1 MPRNNGKAKQTRLSF
16 APLSSSPPGTDRS
29 TRSQKDR
36 LATLRYAHPSLPS
49 LRRDPLERGKHLT
62 RREESSTPP
71 KKGLSEGTPSSE
83 PEQTPQRPGED
94 QLPTRSPRSP
104 VKDAIA
110 VDESS
115 DSTLEIQR
123 SARKYMRL
131 RSGKRKRSPSLPKPS
146 KTSPNERPILVS
158 DQSDEDMVIQP
169 RRRLRRGTADVKP
182 IVVEEDS
189 EGSDEPIRSSPI
201 KRRKRN
207 ISSDHP
213 RTPRRQSE
221 QEKLDLE
228 EDLEVLQD
236 SGRILDERY
245 DVWEELLANFSV
257 RVVVKNTR
265 TRGRLAN
272 SARAQRQRHLEAL
285 RRRRA
290 GGKEAELEQDSDA
303 EHSDEADSDD
313 ESESEAGSQIRQP
326 QFRRQEESDVEPS
339 IADNEDLDQYED
351 DFVLEDDNAELGVPS
366 TLEDLPFE
374 FSRHAYKQ
382 LKEYFQDAVEW
393 MVNNKI
399 NPAFP
404 RSDPLYEVAFIKLE
418 DEVKGRTGSQ
428 LVSSVWN
435 VKFRR
440 ALLARPHV
448 EITLYPITDN
458 HPCDACNRS
467 KHPASFDMKLYG
479 KAYSL
484 ETLEPLSDDDSD
496 EDDEEEGPERDRDG
510 YSLPDEDTRFYLGRH
525 CKNKASLAH
534 TLTHWRF
541 HLNEWVV
548 DYLERMGYLE
558 DDNVLERSHW
568 SHKQRARY
576 ASEVM
581 GSMVDSGEVKKLW
594 RDFHITLKSARE
606 TTTLS

>member
-1 MPRNNGKAKQTRLSF
+1 MPRTYGKAKQSRLSF

-36 LATLRYAHPSLPS
+36 LATLRYDHPSLPS
-49 LRRDPLERGKHLT
+49 LRRDPLQRGKPLT

-71 KKGLSEGTPSSE
+71 SLSEGTPSSE
-83 PEQTPQRPGED
+83 PEQNAQRPRED
-94 QLPTRSPRSP
+94 QSPTRSAA
-104 VKDAIA
+104 KGAIA

-131 RSGKRKRSPSLPKPS
+131 RSGKRKRSPSLPKSS
-146 KTSPNERPILVS
+146 KTSANERPILVS

-169 RRRLRRGTADVKP
+169 RRRLRRGAADVKP

-189 EGSDEPIRSSPI
+189 EDSDEPIRSSPI

-207 ISSDHP
+207 INSDPP
-213 RTPRRQSE
+213 RTPRRHSE

-236 SGRILDERY
+236 S
-245 DVWEELLANFSV
+245 
-257 RVVVKNTR
+257 VVKNTR

-290 GGKEAELEQDSDA
+290 GGKEADLEQDSDA
-303 EHSDEADSDD
+303 EHPDEADSDN
-313 ESESEAGSQIRQP
+313 ESENEAGSQVRQP
-326 QFRRQEESDVEPS
+326 QFRRQEESDVESS

-496 EDDEEEGPERDRDG
+496 EEEGAERDRDG

-558 DDNVLERSHW
+558 DEKLLERSHW

>member
-1 MPRNNGKAKQTRLSF
+1 MPRTYGKGKQTRLSF

-29 TRSQKDR
+29 TRNQNDR
-36 LATLRYAHPSLPS
+36 LATLRYEHPSSSSILPN
-49 LRRDPLERGKHLT
+49 PLQRGKTLT
-62 RREESSTPP
+62 RREESFTSP
-71 KKGLSEGTPSSE
+71 KKVLSEGTPSSE
-83 PEQTPQRPGED
+83 PEQTPQRPKKDG
-94 QLPTRSPRSP
+94 SPKISDA
-104 VKDAIA
+104 KDAIT

-115 DSTLEIQR
+115 DSALEIQR
-123 SARKYMRL
+123 NARKYTRL
-131 RSGKRKRSPSLPKPS
+131 RSGKRKRSPSLPKLS
-146 KTSPNERPILVS
+146 KTPANELQILVS
-158 DQSDEDMVIQP
+158 DESDEDLVIQP
-169 RRRLRRGTADVKP
+169 RRRLRRGAADARP
-182 IVVEEDS
+182 IVVEEGS
-189 EGSDEPIRSSPI
+189 EDSDEPIRSSPM

-207 ISSDHP
+207 INSDP
-213 RTPRRQSE
+213 PKTPRRNSD
-221 QEKLDLE
+221 QERLDLE
-228 EDLEVLQD
+228 EDLEALQD
-236 SGRILDERY
+236 S
-245 DVWEELLANFSV
+245 
-257 RVVVKNTR
+257 VVKNTR

-272 SARAQRQRHLEAL
+272 SARAQRQRHLDAL

-290 GGKEAELEQDSDA
+290 GGKEENDAALEQDSDA
-303 EHSDEADSDD
+303 EHSDEAGPDD
-313 ESESEAGSQIRQP
+313 EPDSEAESQVRQQ
-326 QFRRQEESDVEPS
+326 QFRLQEGSDVES
-339 IADNEDLDQYED
+339 IVAEDEDLDQYED

-366 TLEDLPFE
+366 SLEDLPFE

-404 RSDPLYEVAFIKLE
+404 RSDPLYEVAFMKLE

-448 EITLYPITDN
+448 ETTLYPITDN

-496 EDDEEEGPERDRDG
+496 EDEEEDGPERDRDG

-534 TLTHWRF
+534 TLSHWRF

-558 DDNVLERSHW
+558 DDKVLERSHW

-606 TTTLS
+606 TTSLS

>member
-1 MPRNNGKAKQTRLSF
+1 M
-16 APLSSSPPGTDRS
+16 
-29 TRSQKDR
+29 
-36 LATLRYAHPSLPS
+36 
-49 LRRDPLERGKHLT
+49 
-62 RREESSTPP
+62 
-71 KKGLSEGTPSSE
+71 
-83 PEQTPQRPGED
+83 
-94 QLPTRSPRSP
+94 
-104 VKDAIA
+104 DAIA

-115 DSTLEIQR
+115 DSTSELQR
-123 SARKYMRL
+123 SARKSMRL

-146 KTSPNERPILVS
+146 KTSANERPILVS

-169 RRRLRRGTADVKP
+169 RRRLRRGTANVKP

-189 EGSDEPIRSSPI
+189 EDSDEPVRSSPV

-207 ISSDHP
+207 ITSDP
-213 RTPRRQSE
+213 PQTPRRHSE

-236 SGRILDERY
+236 S
-245 DVWEELLANFSV
+245 
-257 RVVVKNTR
+257 VVKNTR

-290 GGKEAELEQDSDA
+290 GGKEEDEAEPEQDSDA
-303 EHSDEADSDD
+303 EHSDEADSDN
-313 ESESEAGSQIRQP
+313 ESESEAASQIRQP
-326 QFRRQEESDVEPS
+326 QFRRQEESDVESS

-351 DFVLEDDNAELGVPS
+351 DFVLEDDNGELGVPS
-366 TLEDLPFE
+366 ALDDLPFE

-393 MVNNKI
+393 MVNNQI

-404 RSDPLYEVAFIKLE
+404 RSDPVYGVAFTKLE
-418 DEVKGRTGSQ
+418 VEVKGRTGSQ

-435 VKFRR
+435 TKFRR
-440 ALLARPHV
+440 ALLARPHA

-467 KHPASFDMKLYG
+467 NHPASFDMKLYG

-548 DYLERMGYLE
+548 DYLEHMGYLE
-558 DDNVLERSHW
+558 DDKVLERSHW

-581 GSMVDSGEVKKLW
+581 GSMVDSGEVQKLW
-594 RDFHITLKSARE
+594 RDFHTTLKSARE

>member
-1 MPRNNGKAKQTRLSF
+1 
-16 APLSSSPPGTDRS
+16 
-29 TRSQKDR
+29 
-36 LATLRYAHPSLPS
+36 
-49 LRRDPLERGKHLT
+49 
-62 RREESSTPP
+62 
-71 KKGLSEGTPSSE
+71 
-83 PEQTPQRPGED
+83 
-94 QLPTRSPRSP
+94 
-104 VKDAIA
+104 
-110 VDESS
+110 
-115 DSTLEIQR
+115 
-123 SARKYMRL
+123 
-131 RSGKRKRSPSLPKPS
+131 
-146 KTSPNERPILVS
+146 
-158 DQSDEDMVIQP
+158 
-169 RRRLRRGTADVKP
+169 
-182 IVVEEDS
+182 
-189 EGSDEPIRSSPI
+189 
-201 KRRKRN
+201 
-207 ISSDHP
+207 
-213 RTPRRQSE
+213 
-221 QEKLDLE
+221 LDLE

-236 SGRILDERY
+236 SGRIFDEKY
-245 DVWEELLANFSV
+245 DFWEDLLANFSV
-257 RVVVKNTR
+257 HVVVKNTR

-313 ESESEAGSQIRQP
+313 ESESEVGSQVRQP
-326 QFRRQEESDVEPS
+326 QFRQQEESDVESS

-351 DFVLEDDNAELGVPS
+351 DFVLEDDDAELGVPS

-404 RSDPLYEVAFIKLE
+404 RSDPLYEVAFSKLE

-484 ETLEPLSDDDSD
+484 ETLEPLSDEDSD

-510 YSLPDEDTRFYLGRH
+510 YSLPDEDTRFYLGRFVP
-525 CKNKASLAH
+525 L
-534 TLTHWRF
+534 LTFSIHI
-541 HLNEWVV
+541 
-548 DYLERMGYLE
+548 
-558 DDNVLERSHW
+558 
-568 SHKQRARY
+568 
-576 ASEVM
+576 
-581 GSMVDSGEVKKLW
+581 SMLT
-594 RDFHITLKSARE
+594 R
-606 TTTLS
+606 

>member
-1 MPRNNGKAKQTRLSF
+1 MPRNYGKAKQTRLAF

-36 LATLRYAHPSLPS
+36 LATLRYDHPSLPS
-49 LRRDPLERGKHLT
+49 LRRDPFERGKSLT

-71 KKGLSEGTPSSE
+71 KKVLSEGTPSSE
-83 PEQTPQRPGED
+83 PEQNPQRPGED
-94 QLPTRSPRSP
+94 QLPTRSP

-182 IVVEEDS
+182 IVVEEDA
-189 EGSDEPIRSSPI
+189 EDSDEPIRSSPI

-236 SGRILDERY
+236 S
-245 DVWEELLANFSV
+245 
-257 RVVVKNTR
+257 VVKNTR

-290 GGKEAELEQDSDA
+290 GGKEGELEQASDA
-303 EHSDEADSDD
+303 EHSDKTDSDD
-313 ESESEAGSQIRQP
+313 ESESEAGSQVRQP
-326 QFRRQEESDVEPS
+326 QFRRQEESDVESS
-339 IADNEDLDQYED
+339 IANNEDLDQYED

-366 TLEDLPFE
+366 SLEDLPFE

-496 EDDEEEGPERDRDG
+496 EDDEEDGPERDRDG

-558 DDNVLERSHW
+558 DDKVLERSHW

>member
-1 MPRNNGKAKQTRLSF
+1 
-16 APLSSSPPGTDRS
+16 
-29 TRSQKDR
+29 
-36 LATLRYAHPSLPS
+36 
-49 LRRDPLERGKHLT
+49 
-62 RREESSTPP
+62 
-71 KKGLSEGTPSSE
+71 
-83 PEQTPQRPGED
+83 
-94 QLPTRSPRSP
+94 
-104 VKDAIA
+104 
-110 VDESS
+110 
-115 DSTLEIQR
+115 
-123 SARKYMRL
+123 MRL
-131 RSGKRKRSPSLPKPS
+131 RSGKRKRSPSLPKSS
-146 KTSPNERPILVS
+146 KTPANERQILIS
-158 DQSDEDMVIQP
+158 DESDEDMVIQP
-169 RRRLRRGTADVKP
+169 RRRLRRGAADPRP
-182 IVVEEDS
+182 IVVEEGS
-189 EGSDEPIRSSPI
+189 EDSDEPIRSSPI

-207 ISSDHP
+207 TNSDP
-213 RTPRRQSE
+213 PKTPRRNPD
-221 QEKLDLE
+221 QERLDLE

-236 SGRILDERY
+236 S
-245 DVWEELLANFSV
+245 
-257 RVVVKNTR
+257 VVKDTR

-290 GGKEAELEQDSDA
+290 GGKEEDEAAPEQDSDA
-303 EHSDEADSDD
+303 EHSDEADPDD
-313 ESESEAGSQIRQP
+313 EPDSEARSQVHQP
-326 QFRRQEESDVEPS
+326 LFRRQEESDVES
-339 IADNEDLDQYED
+339 SVAEDEDLDQYED

-366 TLEDLPFE
+366 SLEDLPFE

-404 RSDPLYEVAFIKLE
+404 RSDPLYEVAFMKLE

-448 EITLYPITDN
+448 KITLYPITDN

-496 EDDEEEGPERDRDG
+496 EDDEEDGPERDRDG

-558 DDNVLERSHW
+558 DDKVLERSHW

-581 GSMVDSGEVKKLW
+581 GSMVDGGEVKKLW

-606 TTTLS
+606 TTVC

>member
-1 MPRNNGKAKQTRLSF
+1 MPRTYGKGKQTRLSF
-16 APLSSSPPGTDRS
+16 APLSSSPPGTDGS
-29 TRSQKDR
+29 TRSQNDR
-36 LATLRYAHPSLPS
+36 LATLRYDHPSLPS
-49 LRRDPLERGKHLT
+49 LRRNPLQRGKTLT
-62 RREESSTPP
+62 RREKSYTPP
-71 KKGLSEGTPSSE
+71 KKVLSEGTPSSE
-83 PEQTPQRPGED
+83 PEQTTQRSRED
-94 QLPTRSPRSP
+94 ESPTRSTA
-104 VKDAIA
+104 KDAIA

-131 RSGKRKRSPSLPKPS
+131 RSGKRKRSPSLPKSS
-146 KTSPNERPILVS
+146 KTSANEPSILVS
-158 DQSDEDMVIQP
+158 DESDEDMVKQP
-169 RRRLRRGTADVKP
+169 RRRLRRGAANARP
-182 IVVEEDS
+182 IVVEEGS
-189 EGSDEPIRSSPI
+189 EDSDEPIHSSPI

-207 ISSDHP
+207 INSEP
-213 RTPRRQSE
+213 PKTPRRNSD
-221 QEKLDLE
+221 QERLDLE

-236 SGRILDERY
+236 S
-245 DVWEELLANFSV
+245 
-257 RVVVKNTR
+257 VVKNTR

-290 GGKEAELEQDSDA
+290 GGKEEDAAALEQDSDA
-303 EHSDEADSDD
+303 EHSNGADPDD
-313 ESESEAGSQIRQP
+313 EPESEAGSQVHQP
-326 QFRRQEESDVEPS
+326 QFRRQEESDIESSVAE
-339 IADNEDLDQYED
+339 DEDLDQYED

-366 TLEDLPFE
+366 SLEDLPFE

-382 LKEYFQDAVEW
+382 LKGYFQDAVEW

-404 RSDPLYEVAFIKLE
+404 RSDPLYEVAFMKLE

-484 ETLEPLSDDDSD
+484 ETLEPLSDDDSN

-558 DDNVLERSHW
+558 DDKVLERSHW

>member
-1 MPRNNGKAKQTRLSF
+1 MPRTYGKGKQTRLSF

-29 TRSQKDR
+29 TRSQNDR
-36 LATLRYAHPSLPS
+36 LATLRYDHPSLPS
-49 LRRDPLERGKHLT
+49 LRRNPLQRGKTLT

-71 KKGLSEGTPSSE
+71 KKVLSEVTPSSE
-83 PEQTPQRPGED
+83 PEQTPQRPRED
-94 QLPTRSPRSP
+94 DSPTRSTA
-104 VKDAIA
+104 KDAIT

-115 DSTLEIQR
+115 DSTQEIQR

-131 RSGKRKRSPSLPKPS
+131 RSGKRKRSPSLSKSS
-146 KTSPNERPILVS
+146 KTSANERQVLVS
-158 DQSDEDMVIQP
+158 DESDEDMVIQP
-169 RRRLRRGTADVKP
+169 RRRLRRGAADARP

-189 EGSDEPIRSSPI
+189 EDSDEPIRSSPM

-207 ISSDHP
+207 INSDAP
-213 RTPRRQSE
+213 ETPRRNSD
-221 QEKLDLE
+221 QERLDLE

-236 SGRILDERY
+236 S
-245 DVWEELLANFSV
+245 
-257 RVVVKNTR
+257 VVKNTR

-272 SARAQRQRHLEAL
+272 SARAQQQRHLEAL

-290 GGKEAELEQDSDA
+290 GGKEEDEAALEPDSDA
-303 EHSDEADSDD
+303 EHPDEADPDD
-313 ESESEAGSQIRQP
+313 EPESEAGSQVHQR
-326 QFRRQEESDVEPS
+326 QFRRQEESDVESS
-339 IADNEDLDQYED
+339 IAEDEDLDQYED

-366 TLEDLPFE
+366 SLEDLPFE

-404 RSDPLYEVAFIKLE
+404 RSDPLYEVAFMKLE

-448 EITLYPITDN
+448 ETTLYPITDN

-510 YSLPDEDTRFYLGRH
+510 YSLPEEDTRFYLGRH

-558 DDNVLERSHW
+558 DDKVLERSHW

-606 TTTLS
+606 TTVC

>member
-1 MPRNNGKAKQTRLSF
+1 MPRNYGKAKQARLSF

-36 LATLRYAHPSLPS
+36 LATLRYDHPSLPS
-49 LRRDPLERGKHLT
+49 LRRDPLQRGKPLT

-71 KKGLSEGTPSSE
+71 KKVLSEGTPSSE
-83 PEQTPQRPGED
+83 PEQNPQRPGED
-94 QLPTRSPRSP
+94 QLPTRTP
-104 VKDAIA
+104 VKDAIS

-131 RSGKRKRSPSLPKPS
+131 RSGKRKRSPSLPKLS
-146 KTSPNERPILVS
+146 KISPNERLILVS

-189 EGSDEPIRSSPI
+189 EDSDEPIRSSPI
-201 KRRKRN
+201 KRRKGDIN
-207 ISSDHP
+207 SDHP
-213 RTPRRQSE
+213 RTPQRRSE

-236 SGRILDERY
+236 SGRIFDERY
-245 DVWEELLANFSV
+245 DFWEDLLANFSV
-257 RVVVKNTR
+257 HVVVKNTR

-313 ESESEAGSQIRQP
+313 ESESEVGSQVRQP
-326 QFRRQEESDVEPS
+326 QFRRQEESDVESS

-351 DFVLEDDNAELGVPS
+351 DFVLEDDDAELGVPS

-404 RSDPLYEVAFIKLE
+404 RSDPLYEVAFSKLE

-484 ETLEPLSDDDSD
+484 ETLEPLSDEDSD

-510 YSLPDEDTRFYLGRH
+510 YSLPDEDSRFYLGRH

-558 DDNVLERSHW
+558 DDKVLERSHW
-568 SHKQRARY
+568 SHKQRSRY